1 MTTEHVYLLM
11 GVALTLYL
19 LTGGADFGGG
29 IWDLLAGRGDRG
41 EARRRAIAEAIAPIW
56 EVNHIWL
63 ILVVVLLFTIFPIA
77 FAAITIALHIPL
89 TLALIGIVLR
99 GSAFVF
105 RSYGVDTPT
114 WKTGWGRVFALSS
127 LITPWFLGAA
137 FAALATG
144 ALRWD
149 GASIT
154 TGFLAGW
161 TTLFAA
167 AVGAMTVAFCAA
179 LAAVY
184 LTVEQRD
191 EAGGELCEAFRRRA
205 IAAQIATGVCGTA
218 ALLLAAHDAPALYDA
233 LLHTSRLWILIGT
246 MALGL
251 AALALL
257 VTRRP
262 RLARAAIAGQAIGV
276 VLGYGLAMQGHLVRP
291 DLHHTTAGARPE
303 TLAALGPALALGALL
318 LVPALWWLFR
328 VFKRAE

>member
-1 MTTEHVYLLM
+1 MTPEHVYLLM
-11 GVALTLYL
+11 GAALTLYL

-41 EARRRAIAEAIAPIW
+41 EARRKAIAEAIAPIW

-63 ILVVVLLFTIFPIA
+63 ILVVVLLFTIFPVA

-144 ALRWD
+144 AIRWD
-149 GASIT
+149 GDTIT

-161 TTLFAA
+161 TTPFAA

-184 LTVEQRD
+184 LTVEHPQGTLR
-191 EAGGELCEAFRRRA
+191 EAFRRRA
-205 IAAQIATGVCGTA
+205 IAAQIATGVTGTA
-218 ALLLAAHDAPALYDA
+218 ALLLAARDAPALYDA

-246 MALGL
+246 MTLGL

-257 VTRRP
+257 ITRRP

-291 DLHHTTAGARPE
+291 DLHHTAAGARPE
-303 TLAALGPALALGALL
+303 TLAALGPALAIGALL
-318 LVPALWWLFR
+318 LVPSLWWLFR
-328 VFKRAE
+328 VFKRPA

>member
-1 MTTEHVYLLM
+1 MTSDHVYLLM
-11 GVALTLYL
+11 GAALTLYL

-41 EARRRAIAEAIAPIW
+41 EARRKAIAEAIAPIW

-63 ILVVVLLFTIFPIA
+63 ILVVVLLFTIFPVA

-144 ALRWD
+144 AIRWD
-149 GASIT
+149 GDTIT

-161 TTLFAA
+161 TTPFAA

-184 LTVEQRD
+184 LTVEQHQDTLR
-191 EAGGELCEAFRRRA
+191 EAFRRRA
-205 IAAQIATGVCGTA
+205 IAAQIATGLTGTT
-218 ALLLAAHDAPALYDA
+218 ALLLAARDAPALYDA

-246 MALGL
+246 MTLGL

-291 DLHHTTAGARPE
+291 DLHHTAAGARPE
-303 TLAALGPALALGALL
+303 TLAALGPALAIGAVL
-318 LVPALWWLFR
+318 LVPSLWWLFR
-328 VFKRAE
+328 VFKRPA

>member
-1 MTTEHVYLLM
+1 MTTDHVYLLM

-29 IWDLLAGRGDRG
+29 IWDLLAGRGDRA

-63 ILVVVLLFTIFPIA
+63 ILVVVLLFTAFPIA

-105 RSYGVDTPT
+105 RAYGVDTPT
-114 WKTGWGRVFALSS
+114 WQTGWGRVFALSS

-144 ALRWD
+144 AIRWD
-149 GASIT
+149 GATIT

-161 TTLFAA
+161 TTPFAA
-167 AVGAMTVAFCAA
+167 AVGAMTIAFCAA

-184 LTVEQRD
+184 LTVEHASDLR
-191 EAGGELCEAFRRRA
+191 EAFRRRA
-205 IAAQIATGVCGTA
+205 IAAQIATGLTGTA
-218 ALLLAAHDAPALYDA
+218 ALLLAARDAPALYGA
-233 LLHTSRLWILIGT
+233 LLHPSRLWILIAT
-246 MALGL
+246 MTLGL

-257 VTRRP
+257 ITRRP
-262 RLARAAIAGQAIGV
+262 RLARAAIAAQAIGV
-276 VLGYGLAMQGHLVRP
+276 VLGYGLAMQGHLIHP

-303 TLAALGPALALGALL
+303 TLAALGPALAIGALL
-318 LVPALWWLFR
+318 LAPSLWWLFR
-328 VFKRAE
+328 IFKRPA